1 MLVCWVAMA
10 DIFRTDDDKKMG
22 NDSMV
27 SKSFFFENCEGE

>member
-22 NDSMV
+22 NDSMI
-27 SKSFFFENCEGE
+27 SKSFFFKNCEGE